1 MIKSALFDLDGVLA
15 DTETIYTRIWTA
27 IGEAFPTGY
36 ADFAQ
41 RIKGTTLP
49 NILSTYFP
57 TDEIREEVKKMLDE
71 AEETMEYPI
80 YDGVI
85 DFLKDLRRFHIRT
98 AIVTSSSPLKMER
111 FFKANPGFDTYFDT
125 ILTDADV
132 KKSKPDPEGYLL
144 AAARLASGPRESIVF
159 EDSYNGLRAGRAANA
174 YVVALATTNPADTLT
189 ELSDTVINSF
199 EDLTFEDL
207 KQLLHIA

>member
-1 MIKSALFDLDGVLA
+1 MIKSALFDLDGVLS
-15 DTETIYTRIWTA
+15 DTETIYTRIWTD
-27 IGEAFPTGY
+27 IENAFPTGY
-36 ADFAQ
+36 LDFAQ

-57 TDEIREEVKKMLDE
+57 SPEIQARVKVMLEE
-71 AEETMEYPI
+71 AEKTMEYPV

-85 DFLKDLRRFHIRT
+85 DFLSDLRAAGIRT

-111 FFKANPGFDTYFDT
+111 FFAANPGFDSYFDT

-132 KKSKPDPEGYLL
+132 KKSKPDPDGYLR
-144 AAARLASGPRESIVF
+144 AAARLESEPRESIVF
-159 EDSYNGLRAGRAANA
+159 EDSYNGLRAGRDAGA
-174 YVVALATTNPADTLT
+174 YVVALATTNPAETLT
-189 ELSDTVINSF
+189 GLSDTVIDSF
-199 EDLTFEDL
+199 KGLTLDKL